1 MPRPAPVGQPQ
12 PPSALPNAKTPREVP
27 APRAVRTPVVKK
39 PEPPTKPSSATPGRK
54 RSLGVSDED
63 EAEEE
68 AERKKERCKRGKFA
82 VKEEKK
88 DSNELSDSAGEE
100 DPADLKRAQKDK
112 GLHVE
117 VRVNREWYTGRVTA
131 VEAGKHAVRW
141 KVKFDYVPTDT
152 TPRDR
157 WVEKGSEDVRLM
169 KPPSPEYQSPDT
181 QQLGGEEE
189 EVVVAQQAVAEP
201 STSECIR
208 IEPDTTAPNT
218 NHETIDLL
226 VQILR
231 NCLRYFLPP
240 SFPISKKE
248 LSAMNSDELISFP
261 LKEYFKQYEVG
272 LQNLCH
278 SYQSRADSRAKAS
291 EESLRTSEKKLRET
305 EEKLQKLR
313 TNIVA
318 LLQKVQED
326 IDINTDDE
334 LDAYIEDL
342 ITKGD

>member
-1 MPRPAPVGQPQ
+1 
-12 PPSALPNAKTPREVP
+12 
-27 APRAVRTPVVKK
+27 
-39 PEPPTKPSSATPGRK
+39 
-54 RSLGVSDED
+54 
-63 EAEEE
+63 
-68 AERKKERCKRGKFA
+68 

-88 DSNELSDSAGEE
+88 DLNELSDSAGEE

-131 VEAGKHAVRW
+131 VEVGKHVVRW

-181 QQLGGEEE
+181 QQEGGEEEE
-189 EVVVAQQAVAEP
+189 EVVVAQQAVAMAEP
-201 STSECIR
+201 STSDCIR
-208 IEPDTTAPNT
+208 IEPDTTAPST

-261 LKEYFKQYEVG
+261 LRCG
-272 LQNLCH
+272 CHQNRYLRRKARGP
-278 SYQSRADSRAKAS
+278 SRK
-291 EESLRTSEKKLRET
+291 
-305 EEKLQKLR
+305 
-313 TNIVA
+313 IYA
-318 LLQKVQED
+318 LLF
-326 IDINTDDE
+326 
-334 LDAYIEDL
+334 
-342 ITKGD
+342 G

>member
-1 MPRPAPVGQPQ
+1 M
-12 PPSALPNAKTPREVP
+12 
-27 APRAVRTPVVKK
+27 VKK
-39 PEPPTKPSSATPGRK
+39 TEPPIKLSPATPSRK
-54 RSLGVSDED
+54 RSVAVSDE
-63 EAEEE
+63 EEVEEE
-68 AERKKERCKRGKFA
+68 AERRKERCKRGRFV

-100 DPADLKRAQKDK
+100 DSADLKRAQKDK

-131 VEAGKHAVRW
+131 VEVGKHVVRW

-169 KPPSPEYQSPDT
+169 KPPSPEHQSLDT
-181 QQLGGEEE
+181 QQEGGEEE
-189 EVVVAQQAVAEP
+189 AGPVAQQAIAVAEP
-201 STSECIR
+201 STSECLR
-208 IEPDTTAPNT
+208 IEPDTTALST

-240 SFPISKKE
+240 SFPISKKQ

-272 LQNLCH
+272 LQNLCN

-291 EESLRTSEKKLRET
+291 EESLRTSERKLRET

>member
-1 MPRPAPVGQPQ
+1 M
-12 PPSALPNAKTPREVP
+12 
-27 APRAVRTPVVKK
+27 
-39 PEPPTKPSSATPGRK
+39 SSLCSQLT
-54 RSLGVSDED
+54 
-63 EAEEE
+63 
-68 AERKKERCKRGKFA
+68 
-82 VKEEKK
+82 
-88 DSNELSDSAGEE
+88 DSAGEE
-100 DPADLKRAQKDK
+100 ELLELKKAQKDK

-117 VRVNREWYTGRVTA
+117 VRVNKEWFTGRVTA
-131 VEAGKHAVRW
+131 VERVRHAIRW

-169 KPPSPEYQSPDT
+169 KPPSPEYQAPDT
-181 QQLGGEEE
+181 QQEE
-189 EVVVAQQAVAEP
+189 EVVMAEP
-201 STSECIR
+201 STSDCVR
-208 IEPDTTAPNT
+208 IEPDTTGPSSSQ
-218 NHETIDLL
+218 ETVDLL

-240 SFPISKKE
+240 NFPISKNE
-248 LSAMNSDELISFP
+248 LSSMSSERLLAFP

-272 LQNLCH
+272 LQNLCN
-278 SYQSRADSRAKAS
+278 SYQTRADARAKACEENLRSS
-291 EESLRTSEKKLRET
+291 ERKLRET

-313 TNIVA
+313 TNIMT

-342 ITKGD
+342 IMKGD